1 MPLSFPRHPAST
13 STELPC
19 ARNLRL
25 PPLIPPLPATPE
37 VSRKATP
44 CPVDDNDRL
53 KRFKTKEHSRF
64 GRAKHEATR
73 SHGNRKAASGGISPT
88 IQHGVLNPNRM
99 HPGKGVALGVAL
111 DRVALVA

>member
-1 MPLSFPRHPAST
+1 MRPPCFFTIRHPRVYSASVD
-13 STELPC
+13 
-19 ARNLRL
+19 AAV
-25 PPLIPPLPATPE
+25 IVPAQIAMDLLHVQPIDT
-37 VSRKATP
+37 
-44 CPVDDNDRL
+44 
-53 KRFKTKEHSRF
+53 F
-64 GRAKHEATR
+64 GRTKHEATR